1 MLVLPQVNETPS
13 LTIEKLIWHSL
24 KNFGGSLS
32 ARRLKDGLGGDYG
45 VTLEQLTKMCDE
57 IKGMETVMFEGDTYH
72 VGATKGGGKK
82 LVKSAE
88 DDFSASARDA
98 QG

>member
-57 IKGMETVMFEGDTYH
+57 IKGMETVMFEGEAYT
-72 VGATKGGGKK
+72 VKTQQGGGKK
-82 LVKSAE
+82 LQRVAKEEVAV
-88 DDFSASARDA
+88 ASDE
-98 QG
+98 Q